1 MLTEGEGFHGESWT
15 VQCEVLQGN
24 LLGRLPLDEV
34 QAPGP
39 DDFPP
44 GGPFDL
50 FGLGQQGP
58 SPVAFPPVNDQQ
70 HMGPNPFQGGPR
82 NQNNEPMEAKNVW
95 DAWPDNEQV
104 IPGLNLNILAEV
116 PQHLDL
122 NVAPD
127 MQQVIID
134 LMEQHPQ

>member
-1 MLTEGEGFHGESWT
+1 
-15 VQCEVLQGN
+15 
-24 LLGRLPLDEV
+24 
-34 QAPGP
+34 
-39 DDFPP
+39 
-44 GGPFDL
+44 
-50 FGLGQQGP
+50 
-58 SPVAFPPVNDQQ
+58 
-70 HMGPNPFQGGPR
+70 MGPNPFQGGPR

-134 LMEQHPQ
+134 LMEQHP